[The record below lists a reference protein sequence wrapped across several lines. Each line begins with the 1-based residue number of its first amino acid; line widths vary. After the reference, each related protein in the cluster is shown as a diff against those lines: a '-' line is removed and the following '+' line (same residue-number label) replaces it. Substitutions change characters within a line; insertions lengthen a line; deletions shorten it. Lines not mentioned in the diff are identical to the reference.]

1 MKLRRVTEPRAFTQR
16 ELEVMGLMAK
26 GKSNKE
32 IAAEL
37 GVGFSA
43 VHHHQYN
50 IFRKLDVGNRTEAT
64 LKWIFTRNEAA
75 VQGFRGL

>member
-43 VHHHQYN
+43 VHHHQYT
-50 IFRKLDVGNRTEAT
+50 KA
-64 LKWIFTRNEAA
+64 
-75 VQGFRGL
+75 